1 MLIYLE
7 KNLQENERAKHIISF
22 YKNPIVLL
30 IDNYKNIFDKNIS
43 WNTEKTIIIA
53 NLNNALTQV
62 PENYG
67 FPWEGFFFKNSLNCV
82 YDCRYCY
89 LKWALKNNNM
99 QVFFVNYEDMQN
111 QIKKTLEQ
119 FKKSQYPIWFYSSDY
134 SDNLA
139 TDLISEFSDFFIPF
153 FETLPNARM
162 EIRTKSTNISHLLK
176 HKNITHTEI
185 AFSLSPQEIIK
196 NYEQKTP
203 LLDMRIE
210 AINTLIKNNWKVGLR
225 FLPLL
230 EVKNYREIYT
240 DFLKYISKKID
251 FSKIN
256 SIFLGGL
263 MYTYEDYNK
272 ILQKEKTLDVL
283 YKLEKNEDGFYR
295 ENREVRT
302 WFYDIFSEYIGDK
315 KLSICLDKKKN

>member
-7 KNLQENERAKHIISF
+7 KNLQENERAKHIISC
-22 YKNPIVLL
+22 YKNPVILP
-30 IDNYKNIFDKNIS
+30 IDNYKNIFDKNIA
-43 WNTEKTIIIA
+43 WKTEKSIIIA
-53 NLNNALTQV
+53 KLNNTLTQV

-67 FPWEGFFFKNSLNCV
+67 FSWIWFFFKNSLNCV

-89 LKWALKNNNM
+89 LKGALKNNNM
-99 QVFFVNYEDMQN
+99 QVFFVNYEDMQA
-111 QIKKTLEQ
+111 QIKEVLE
-119 FKKSQYPIWFYSSDY
+119 KYKNSQHPVWFYSSDY

-139 TDLISEFSDFFIPF
+139 TDSISGFSDFFIPF

-176 HKNITHTEI
+176 HKNIKHTEI
-185 AFSLSPQEIIK
+185 AFSLSPQEIIEK
-196 NYEQKTP
+196 YEQKTP
-203 LLDMRIE
+203 SLDMRIQ

-230 EVKNYREIYT
+230 ETKNYQEIYT
-240 DFLKYISKKID
+240 NFLKYISEKID
-251 FSKIN
+251 FSQIN
-256 SIFLGGL
+256 SIFLWGL

-283 YKLEKNEDGFYR
+283 YKLEKNEDGFFR
-295 ENREVRT
+295 ESREVRT
-302 WFYDIFSEYIGDK
+302 WFYDTFWKYIGDK
-315 KLSICLDKKKN
+315 NLSICLDKKAD